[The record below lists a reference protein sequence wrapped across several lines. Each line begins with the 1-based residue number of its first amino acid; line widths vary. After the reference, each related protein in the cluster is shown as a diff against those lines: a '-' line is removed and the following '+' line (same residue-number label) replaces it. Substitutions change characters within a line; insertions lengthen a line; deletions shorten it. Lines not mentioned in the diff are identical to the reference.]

1 MIEVSQPS
9 HLMEVMEVKRTSTTK
24 HIKTK

>member
-9 HLMEVMEVKRTSTTK
+9 HLMEVMEVKIPSTTK
-24 HIKTK
+24 HVKIK